1 MAAAETLKC
10 PLCNVPFA
18 TIADLAAHLQ
28 AHQKTT
34 VPEAVEEAF
43 KHEAEERKGRTNF
56 PSIWDWNKDGSTF
69 VGKIVSMRTIST
81 DDRTWIAVECVT
93 PNGGTRTLA
102 VGPKVLARLW
112 DEKKPKVGDIVAV
125 KNLGKPKGKRYYD
138 FLLVVNPEGVSI
150 PSVEEAGKKR
160 D

>member
-1 MAAAETLKC
+1 
-10 PLCNVPFA
+10 
-18 TIADLAAHLQ
+18 
-28 AHQKTT
+28 
-34 VPEAVEEAF
+34 
-43 KHEAEERKGRTNF
+43 
-56 PSIWDWNKDGSTF
+56 
-69 VGKIVSMRTIST
+69 
-81 DDRTWIAVECVT
+81 
-93 PNGGTRTLA
+93 LA

-150 PSVEEAGKKR
+150 PSSEEAGKKR